1 MISLRESKLIFLSK
15 YFFEMA
21 SADFASRCQSC
32 TDWLASVMISC
43 SSYSCTKLVSI
54 DRSQA
59 STHPFFQRWIY
70 RIDPERVNEY
80 GQVLTDDALKAD
92 ASGESKKEK

>member
-1 MISLRESKLIFLSK
+1 VRANLFFLPE
-15 YFFEMA
+15 YLFEMA
-21 SADFASRCQSC
+21 SADSASRCQSC
-32 TDWLASVMISC
+32 TDWLVSVMISC

-54 DRSQA
+54 DRSRA
-59 STHPFFQRWIY
+59 STHFFFQRWIY

-92 ASGESKKEK
+92 ANGESKKEK